1 MKKQEIRHYLQIL
14 RKNKYLEKNSKGIY
28 KVNIYKRKKE
38 IEIPK
43 WVFMVFNY
51 LKEVIKNS
59 KDLLIKGI
67 IKMYYF
73 DNLKDLEIIS
83 KLPISETLYYKYKRS
98 IEDNIY
104 HVLIYEGFVT
114 KKEIEME
121 VKIDGYDN

>member
-38 IEIPK
+38 IEIPE
-43 WVFMVFNY
+43 WVFMVFKY

-59 KDLLIKGI
+59 KDLLIKEI

-73 DNLKDLEIIS
+73 DNLKDLEIIR

-104 HVLIYEGFVT
+104 HVLI
-114 KKEIEME
+114 
-121 VKIDGYDN
+121 

>member
-38 IEIPK
+38 IEIPE
-43 WVFMVFNY
+43 WVFMVFKY

-59 KDLLIKGI
+59 KDLLIKEI

-73 DNLKDLEIIS
+73 DNLKDLEIIR